1 MDTRVDQPWGVVV
14 LGTATASAPPDLV
27 RVRLAVDVTEND
39 PSAAFDVAR
48 GAVGELRA
56 VLRRHGARDE
66 DVSVSQLELR
76 TDWEWRDRRRT
87 FLGYRCHA
95 DVAAPLPDTGS
106 LEPFLTGAVGVSA
119 VLVEDVAFDVLDRS
133 RLLTAARQDAVRDA
147 RAKAGLYAEAA
158 GAALG
163 PVLHVEE
170 VSEPRPAGFDGRRNP
185 APGDLVPGRVSVE
198 AAVRVGFA
206 LRPGRYE
213 HDTGSHAG

>member
-1 MDTRVDQPWGVVV
+1 METRVEHPWGVVV

-27 RVRLAVDVTEND
+27 RVRLAVDATENA
-39 PSAAFDVAR
+39 PSAAFDAAR

-56 VLRRHGARDE
+56 LLRRHGVRDE
-66 DVSVSQLELR
+66 DVAVSELELR

-106 LEPFLTGAVGVSA
+106 LEPFLTEAVGVSA
-119 VLVEDVAFDVLDRS
+119 VLVEDVAFDVLARS
-133 RLLTAARQDAVRDA
+133 ELLAAARRDAVREA
-147 RAKAGLYAEAA
+147 RAKAELYAAAA

-170 VSEPRPAGFDGRRNP
+170 APEPRPAGFDGRRNP
-185 APGDLVPGRVSVE
+185 APGDLVPGRVTVE
-198 AAVRVGFA
+198 AAVRAGFA
-206 LRPGRYE
+206 LR
-213 HDTGSHAG
+213 AGPRTSLRPPA